1 VLPVHV
7 DVGAD
12 TGTEAV
18 DGSDVIVA
26 FVSPAVMDMIEAK
39 MMADTVDF
47 MLSDID
53 VGVVIDQSVG
63 CWILDGRRFMRPR

>member
-1 VLPVHV
+1 MHV
-7 DVGAD
+7 AVGAI
-12 TGTEAV
+12 GAYV
-18 DGSDVIVA
+18 GYGGYVGYRVGKV
-26 FVSPAVMDMIEAK
+26 VSPVVMDMIEAK